1 MKTDV
6 EELGPTRVKLTIEVP
21 FEELKGSL
29 DKAYREVARQVR
41 VPGFR
46 PGRVPPRIIDQ
57 RFGRGMVLEQAVNDA
72 VPQFYGQALQ
82 DNDVFALGQPDL
94 EITKLDDGKE
104 LAFTAEVDVRP
115 RFEIPDLHGLPVTVD
130 TAVVTP
136 DEVEEYIGG
145 LRERFAS
152 LRGVDRPVE
161 DGDYTSIDLSASVD
175 GEPVDDAQVSG
186 YSYQVGSGSLLDGLD
201 EALAGMSGGESKT
214 FSAELVGGE
223 HGGEQADVTV
233 TVHSVKVKELPE
245 LDDEFAQSA
254 SEYDTLGEFR
264 AGTRAQLETMKR
276 MQQVGQA
283 RERALDAVLSKI
295 EIPLPDSMVNS
306 EAQMRHE
313 SLDEQLERSGTSLDD
328 YLASS
333 GQSAEQLETDIT
345 DSARRSVKAGFVLD
359 QLARQEEL
367 NIEQDELNSFVIEQ
381 AYRMGVQPDR
391 LAQELADRGQ
401 IGSVITEV
409 LRGKALTLI
418 TERATVTDKAGQPV
432 DIEAAMRPDQAEE
445 ADASAEAAE
454 AGTAEAGAPEAGAPD
469 AGVTGDSAAEAGT
482 AAAGAPEA
490 GAPEAGAPE
499 AGAKK
504 AGARKKSGTAKAA
517 AAKAA
522 AAKASAADT
531 GAARTPG
538 GGQPG
543 GGQPG
548 GGRDGRRHRV
558 TRLGM
563 MAGQG
568 LSAGHGRP
576 ATRAMA
582 CADSEHGEGAD
593 DLALAG
599 SYRPCQ

>member
-21 FEELKGSL
+21 FDELKGSL

-57 RFGRGMVLEQAVNDA
+57 RFGRGMVLEQAVNEA

-82 DNDVFALGQPDL
+82 ENDVFALGQPEL

-115 RFEIPDLHGLPVTVD
+115 RFELPDLHGLPVTVD
-130 TAVVTP
+130 NAVVTP

-152 LRGVDRPVE
+152 LKGVDRPVE
-161 DGDYTSIDLSASVD
+161 DGDFTSIDLSASVD
-175 GEPVDDAQVSG
+175 GEAVEDAQVSG

-201 EALAGMSGGESKT
+201 EALTGMSAGESAT
-214 FSAELVGGE
+214 FTAELVGGD

-233 TVHSVKVKELPE
+233 TVHSVKTKELPE

-264 AGTRAQLETMKR
+264 AGTRGQLETMKR

-283 RERALDAVLSKI
+283 RERALDAVLTRI
-295 EIPLPDSMVNS
+295 DIPLPDSMVSS
-306 EAQMRHE
+306 EAQMRRE
-313 SLDEQLERSGTSLDD
+313 SLDEQLERAGTSMDD

-333 GQSAEQLETDIT
+333 GQSAEQLETDIN

-391 LAQELADRGQ
+391 LAQELADRDQ

-409 LRGKALTLI
+409 LRAKALTLI
-418 TERATVTDKAGQPV
+418 TERATVTDEAGQTV
-432 DIEAAMRPDQAEE
+432 DIEAAMRPDEAEE
-445 ADASAEAAE
+445 VDASAAGSEAE
-454 AGTAEAGAPEAGAPD
+454 ASADEASADEA
-469 AGVTGDSAAEAGT
+469 SAAEAS
-482 AAAGAPEA
+482 AGD
-490 GAPEAGAPE
+490 
-499 AGAKK
+499 
-504 AGARKKSGTAKAA
+504 AA
-517 AAKAA
+517 AAEDGPAEDN
-522 AAKASAADT
+522 SAED
-531 GAARTPG
+531 GSQDGPGDGGPG
-538 GGQPG
+538 GS
-543 GGQPG
+543 
-548 GGRDGRRHRV
+548 
-558 TRLGM
+558 T
-563 MAGQG
+563 
-568 LSAGHGRP
+568 
-576 ATRAMA
+576 
-582 CADSEHGEGAD
+582 E
-593 DLALAG
+593 
-599 SYRPCQ
+599 

>member
-21 FEELKGSL
+21 FDELKGSL

-72 VPQFYGQALQ
+72 VPQLYGQALQ
-82 DNDVFALGQPDL
+82 ENDVFALGQPEL
-94 EITKLDDGKE
+94 QITRLDDGKE

-115 RFEIPDLHGLPVTVD
+115 RFEIPDLEGLPVTVD

-161 DGDYTSIDLSASVD
+161 DGDYTSIDLAASVD
-175 GEPVDDAQVSG
+175 GEPVEDAQVSG
-186 YSYQVGSGSLLDGLD
+186 YSYEVGSGSLLDGLD
-201 EALAGMSGGESKT
+201 EALTGMSAGESKT
-214 FSAELVGGE
+214 FNAELVGGE
-223 HGGEQADVTV
+223 HGGEPADVTV
-233 TVHSVKVKELPE
+233 TVHSVKVKDLPE

-264 AGTRAQLETMKR
+264 AGTRGQLEAMKQ

-283 RERALDAVLSKI
+283 RERALDAVLNQI
-295 EIPLPDSMVNS
+295 DIPLPDSMVNS
-306 EAQMRHE
+306 EAQMRRE
-313 SLDEQLERSGTSLDD
+313 SLDEQLERAGTSMDD

-333 GQSAEQLETDIT
+333 GQSAEQLENDLT

-409 LRGKALTLI
+409 LRGKALTRL
-418 TERATVTDKAGQPV
+418 TEHATVTDEAGQPV
-432 DIEAAMRPDQAEE
+432 DVEAAMRPDQDETAEDGSGPE
-445 ADASAEAAE
+445 AGSGGEGSAAE
-454 AGTAEAGAPEAGAPD
+454 GSAAEGSAAEGSAAEGSAAEGSAAEVSAAEGSAAEVSAAEGSAAEGSAAEGSAAEGSAAEGAGVPAAPEASAGD
-469 AGVTGDSAAEAGT
+469 AGADD
-482 AAAGAPEA
+482 AAADD
-490 GAPEAGAPE
+490 
-499 AGAKK
+499 
-504 AGARKKSGTAKAA
+504 AA
-517 AAKAA
+517 AQDG
-522 AAKASAADT
+522 SQDGPADD
-531 GAARTPG
+531 
-538 GGQPG
+538 QPG
-543 GGQPG
+543 GS
-548 GGRDGRRHRV
+548 
-558 TRLGM
+558 T
-563 MAGQG
+563 A
-568 LSAGHGRP
+568 
-576 ATRAMA
+576 
-582 CADSEHGEGAD
+582 
-593 DLALAG
+593 
-599 SYRPCQ
+599 